1 MLHLSSNVRSSGE
14 LRRKEVRGEWQLSWQ
29 QWTDLMQEL
38 CFGPGRAGKAAIQQ
52 SLLLTL
58 DTIQPIT
65 SLDVFSLANHKSA
78 IAPWLRG
85 SGSSFLMDALPSTS
99 DGAASKC
106 KDKGTLRQL

>member
-29 QWTDLMQEL
+29 QRTDLMQEL

-65 SLDVFSLANHKSA
+65 SLDVFSLANHTPA

-85 SGSSFLMDALPSTS
+85 DSGSSFLMDALPCS
-99 DGAASKC
+99 
-106 KDKGTLRQL
+106 Q